1 MQVENDSS
9 PSNLTPPAR
18 TPVGLFLFCGL
29 WYDTNKAFPQGGRC
43 PEGADEGGLPAA
55 NREWVAAADRPLIRP
70 FHGQLPP
77 KGKPLT

>member
-29 WYDTNKAFPQGGRC
+29 GYDTNKAFPLGGRC
-43 PEGADEGGLPAA
+43 PEGADEG
-55 NREWVAAADRPLIRP
+55 VAFPRQTVNGWLRQTGPSSGRFTASFPQGGSL
-70 FHGQLPP
+70 
-77 KGKPLT
+77 